1 MISMKCQDNYLG
13 SDTASECLC
22 THGGCWGLEIRVP
35 AAQTCLLFAVRGPTV
50 LSLSYLYSPPHTVTS
65 AEELLKDFMSNLG
78 FSEGA
83 WKHNSGYYP
92 TVIERN
98 YLATTHL
105 PSSVLSAEHYPP
117 VMLTP
122 LQCSRFS
129 GDWLNNYIVDK

>member
-1 MISMKCQDNYLG
+1 MSLHPWRLLRPGDP
-13 SDTASECLC
+13 SASC
-22 THGGCWGLEIRVP
+22 TDLPSVCSQRPNCSL
-35 AAQTCLLFAVRGPTV
+35 TV
-50 LSLSYLYSPPHTVTS
+50 IPVFPPHTVTS

-129 GDWLNNYIVDK
+129 GD